1 MPPFPAFL
9 PMFSVITF
17 QIPHLYLDPC
27 LGICFW
33 GIPGHW
39 CLYPFLSGL
48 ILCVSHPSLY
58 YQAFEGL
65 LLCVQE
71 NITHALACSFC
82 TLYQSPLPPSFCLC
96 EAKTTALAHGQCT
109 EIYKIQGWGG
119 GQAVESRLHW
129 RLLLLKILWGNWRAS
144 TVFPGPQLRYIFTSC
159 VAIYHTHSQHTYPI
173 HTTHTSTHIPHTY
186 VPSHT
191 YILHTYSHTDT
202 HSHTHSHTRTYRVHI
217 PSCTHTH
224 TYTCSI
230 HTPHRETHIYP
241 IYNTHTHYIPI
252 TSQLRR
258 VLWTSSSVQ
267 QLTFKQW
274 F

>member
-1 MPPFPAFL
+1 
-9 PMFSVITF
+9 MFSVITF

-119 GQAVESRLHW
+119 GAGCGVQAPLEAATLENPLGELEGQHGVP
-129 RLLLLKILWGNWRAS
+129 RAS
-144 TVFPGPQLRYIFTSC
+144 VALYLYLLCGYIS
-159 VAIYHTHSQHTYPI
+159 HTLP
-173 HTTHTSTHIPHTY
+173 THIPHTHHTHFY
-186 VPSHT
+186 THTSHIRSLT
-191 YILHTYSHTDT
+191 YIYTPYILPHRYTFPYTFPYTYISCTHSLMHTHSYIYMLHTYPSQRNT
-202 HSHTHSHTRTYRVHI
+202 HI
-217 PSCTHTH
+217 PHIQH
-224 TYTCSI
+224 TYTL
-230 HTPHRETHIYP
+230 
-241 IYNTHTHYIPI
+241 HTHYLPAEKG
-252 TSQLRR
+252 SLDFQLS
-258 VLWTSSSVQ
+258 T
-267 QLTFKQW
+267 TANI
-274 F
+274 